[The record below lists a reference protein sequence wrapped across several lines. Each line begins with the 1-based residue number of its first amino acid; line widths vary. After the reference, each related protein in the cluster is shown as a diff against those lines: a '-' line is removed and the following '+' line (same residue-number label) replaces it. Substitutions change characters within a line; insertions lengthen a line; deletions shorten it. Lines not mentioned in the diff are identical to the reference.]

1 MSRLLRA
8 VGSGFTGLA
17 AWITAHAQI
26 GFHARN
32 NFIPSGAT
40 EPAYVRDPFGLPL
53 AVSNGRVQIINSAD
67 GSTLSPGGE
76 GGASLTLPGLFFLS
90 NIAVPG
96 AQPLESAHILIRAWD
111 VSSGPTWSQA
121 TLRSDDLLGGTVTVR
136 NLYYLNAGAPPTTLM
151 HDSDFRG
158 LQLVSIPEPTM
169 FGLAIFGLVAAYGVH
184 TTRNRNEH
192 GCRVSGLMQ
201 SNSQSV

>member
-1 MSRLLRA
+1 MPRLRRL

-17 AWITAHAQI
+17 TWITAHAQI
-26 GFHARN
+26 GFHASN

-40 EPAYVRDPFGLPL
+40 DRAYVRDQFGLPL

-76 GGASLTLPGLFFLS
+76 GGASLTLPGLFFLFG
-90 NIAVPG
+90 IKVPA
-96 AQPLESAHILIRAWD
+96 AQPGESAHILIRAWD
-111 VSSGPTWSQA
+111 VSTGPTWSQA

-136 NLYYLNAGAPPTTLM
+136 NLYYLNAGAPPTTLT

-158 LQLVSIPEPTM
+158 LQLVSVPEPTM
-169 FGLAIFGLVAAYGVH
+169 VGLAIFGLVTVYGLH
-184 TTRNRNEH
+184 TTRNRIEH
-192 GCRVSGLMQ
+192 GCRVP
-201 SNSQSV
+201 